1 MTGAHAERAH
11 AKLSA
16 SGSKRWLTCTPSVRL
31 ESSFEDKTSSFAE
44 EGTAAH
50 ELSELM
56 LAYELK
62 NINKASYTRRL
73 NKFTKENQYY
83 SQEMMDYVQ
92 GYVDYVMERV
102 NAMRARTEDALV
114 LIEQRLDFSEWVPE
128 GFGTGDVLLIG
139 DGLLEIIDLKYG
151 KGVEVSA
158 HANTQMMLYGL
169 GALNAHDLLYDI
181 EQVLMTI
188 VQPRLD
194 AISTYEISAVT
205 LYDWADK
212 VIKPKAE
219 LAIKGEGEFIPGE
232 HCMFCKAKA
241 VCRAR
246 ADENLAIAKDEFT
259 DPDMLTQ
266 DEIADI
272 LFRTKEM
279 QKWAKDV
286 EEYALDQAENFGVKF
301 DGWKLVEGRS
311 NRKYANEEIVYE
323 RLTEAEQDLKK
334 VTETKLLSITN
345 MEKVL
350 GKGTFNELL
359 GDVIIKP
366 SGKPTLVVATDK
378 RPELNTAEAAADE
391 FDEIKEDA

>member
-31 ESSFEDKTSSFAE
+31 ESGFEDKTSSFAE

-62 NINKASYTRRL
+62 DINKATYTRRL

-83 SQEMMDYVQ
+83 SQEMMDYVE

-151 KGVEVSA
+151 KGVEVTA

-194 AISTYEISAVT
+194 AISTYEMSAVT
-205 LYDWADK
+205 LYDWAEK

-219 LAIKGEGEFIPGE
+219 LAINGEGEFIPGE
-232 HCMFCKAKA
+232 HCRFCKAKA

-246 ADENLAIAKDEFT
+246 ADENLAIAKEEFT
-259 DPDMLTQ
+259 DPDMLTPE
-266 DEIADI
+266 EIADI

-311 NRKYANEEIVYE
+311 NRKYANDEVVYD
-323 RLTEAEQDLKK
+323 RLAESEQDMTK

-350 GKGTFNELL
+350 GKATFNELL
-359 GDVIIKP
+359 SDVIIKP

-378 RPELNTAEAAADE
+378 RPELNTAESAADE
-391 FDEIKEDA
+391 FDEITE

>member
-31 ESSFEDKTSSFAE
+31 ESGFEDKTSSFAE

-62 NINKASYTRRL
+62 TINKATYTRRL
-73 NKFTKENQYY
+73 NKFTKSNEYY

-114 LIEQRLDFSEWVPE
+114 LIEQRLDFSEWVPD

-158 HANTQMMLYGL
+158 DANSQMMLYGL
-169 GALNAHDLLYDI
+169 GALHAHDLLYDI
-181 EQVLMTI
+181 EDVLMTI

-194 AISTYEISAVT
+194 AISTYEISSAS
-205 LYDWADK
+205 LYDWAEK

-219 LAIKGEGEFIPGE
+219 LAIKGEGEFSPGE
-232 HCMFCKAKA
+232 HCRFCKAKA

-246 ADENLAIAKDEFT
+246 ADENLAIAQDEFK
-259 DPDMLTQ
+259 DPDMLTPE
-266 DEIADI
+266 EIADI
-272 LFRTKEM
+272 LFQTKEL

-311 NRKYANEEIVYE
+311 NRKYANDDLVLG
-323 RLTEAEQDLKK
+323 RLIEAEQDLKK
-334 VTETKLLSITN
+334 VTETKILSITN

-378 RPELNTAEAAADE
+378 RPELNTAESAADE
-391 FDEIKEDA
+391 FDEILE

>member
-1 MTGAHAERAH
+1 MSGAHAERAH

-16 SGSKRWLTCTPSVRL
+16 SGSKRWLACTPSVRL
-31 ESSFEDKTSSFAE
+31 ESGFKDKTSTFAE

-56 LAYELK
+56 LAFELK
-62 NINKASYTRRL
+62 NINKATYTRRL

-114 LIEQRLDFSEWVPE
+114 LIEQRLDFSDWVPE

-158 HANTQMMLYGL
+158 QANTQMMLYGL

-181 EQVLMTI
+181 EDVHMTI

-194 AISTYEISAVT
+194 AISSYTLSSLT

-219 LAIKGEGEFIPGE
+219 LAIKGEGEFVPGD
-232 HCMFCKAKA
+232 HCQFCKAKA

-246 ADENLAIAKDEFT
+246 ADVNLEMAKKEFT
-259 DPDMLTQ
+259 DPDTLTSE
-266 DEIADI
+266 EISDI
-272 LFRTKEM
+272 LFQTKEM

-311 NRKYANEEIVYE
+311 NRKYANDDVVLE
-323 RLTEAEQDLKK
+323 RLTEKEQDLKT

-350 GKGTFNELL
+350 GKATFNELL
-359 GDVIIKP
+359 SDLVIKP

-391 FDEIKEDA
+391 FDEIKEDS